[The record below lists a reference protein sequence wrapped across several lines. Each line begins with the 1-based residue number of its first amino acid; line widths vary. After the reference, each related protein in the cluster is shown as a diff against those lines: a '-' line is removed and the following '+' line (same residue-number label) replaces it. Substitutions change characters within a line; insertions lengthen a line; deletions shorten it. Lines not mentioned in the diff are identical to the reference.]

1 MSAKT
6 HIPKKVT
13 FTDSGTYLFWGN
25 PLPGGPSSSLF
36 QLPSTSCHS
45 PARHF
50 IQSHRMAAPLLLER
64 VNSFPRHSPA
74 RHFIHSHRMA
84 APLHPLTQ
92 NGGPS
97 ASGARELVSPPLSRP
112 PLHPLTQNGGPSA
125 SGARELVSSHTV
137 PFLCLV
143 LFSPRILREP
153 LSLPQDF
160 ALLSLSQGSFPLN
173 MVLNNE
179 APFPTTSTPHTP
191 YPSISLPP
199 SWLCFSSE

>member
-13 FTDSGTYLFWGN
+13 FTDSGTSFLGE
-25 PLPGGPSSSLF
+25 
-36 QLPSTSCHS
+36 PSTSGS
-45 PARHF
+45 
-50 IQSHRMAAPLLLER
+50 LLFT
-64 VNSFPRHSPA
+64 VS
-74 RHFIHSHRMA
+74 
-84 APLHPLTQ
+84 APLHL
-92 NGGPS
+92 
-97 ASGARELVSPPLSRP
+97 LPLSRP
-112 PLHPLTQNGGPSA
+112 SLHPVKQNGGPSA

-153 LSLPQDF
+153 LSLSQDF

-173 MVLNNE
+173 MVPNNE

>member
-6 HIPKKVT
+6 HIPRKVT

-25 PLPGGPSSSLF
+25 PLPVGPSSSLF

-45 PARHF
+45 PTRHF
-50 IQSHRMAAPLLLER
+50 IQSHRMAAPL
-64 VNSFPRHSPA
+64 
-74 RHFIHSHRMA
+74 
-84 APLHPLTQ
+84 HP
-92 NGGPS
+92 
-97 ASGARELVSPPLSRP
+97 V
-112 PLHPLTQNGGPSA
+112 TQNGGPSA

-153 LSLPQDF
+153 LSLSQDF

-173 MVLNNE
+173 MVPNNE
-179 APFPTTSTPHTP
+179 APFPTTTHQHPPH
-191 YPSISLPP
+191 SISQHLP
-199 SWLCFSSE
+199 SSFLALFLFRIEVLSAGHPLGVCHLSVSLMRMAFTRGGIFVYFVHCCNLRF